1 MSRFKVDLST
11 VAPDTP
17 ATIPPKPNAAKAD
30 RLASENG
37 FPSREPT
44 VRRRLKP
51 PPAVPTDQLNLR
63 VPVDD
68 INAFVAWC
76 EFRGFRLRDGFTELV
91 RIVCREEG

>member
-1 MSRFKVDLST
+1 MSRFKLDLSAVT
-11 VAPDTP
+11 PDTP
-17 ATIPPKPNAAKAD
+17 ATIPARPNAAKAD
-30 RLASENG
+30 RLASESG
-37 FPSREPT
+37 FSSREPT

-63 VPVDD
+63 VPIDD

-76 EFRGFRLRDGFTELV
+76 EFRSFRLRDGFSELV